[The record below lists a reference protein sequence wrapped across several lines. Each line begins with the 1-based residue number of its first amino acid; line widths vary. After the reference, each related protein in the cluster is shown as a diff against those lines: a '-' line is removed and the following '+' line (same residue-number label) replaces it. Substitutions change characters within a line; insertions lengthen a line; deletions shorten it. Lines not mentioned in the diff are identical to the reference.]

1 MTSKA
6 TITFAQTG
14 VQPPVYVV
22 TSLSDPPW
30 EPLEMKVDNEQTA
43 SANLIF
49 ERHFTNVSEGSYQY
63 KIRIGQDHWI
73 IDETKDTATDDH
85 GNRNNVIRVKPGTA
99 VPEPTALPKSFD
111 NRKDSGL
118 DPVQPDQESS
128 VPVPFVVVE
137 KVADKE
143 QPEYGDVEPES
154 LPLDAAK
161 RTADPDPDFEV
172 VKEDSPVDVPPQKT
186 PEVPLLVV
194 EKTDDQPAYGDD
206 FGQHATIA
214 QKVAHEMRAADA
226 SPDKLIISPD
236 FEDDTPPEE
245 DQPSPLFS
253 HESFHTESHTPA
265 ASMDTIDEE
274 SLADQTSSS
283 EIINTPSD
291 SEGARDEDELYRHV
305 HRATTSE
312 GSELGHEPLF
322 PHEAGVDDL
331 EHGEFDY
338 GPLLPHET
346 GFSERR
352 EDGSAGED
360 EFDRAPLLSH
370 ETGFSADKTKNGSQ
384 WSDSSEP
391 RHYTPYSDDDE
402 SDRAQRFD
410 LGRVPTF
417 PHERDDEDDELGRS
431 HDLAPLLSHEQDFAQ
446 AGKTSSEQASDYSP
460 SGLSKRSSFSHETEE
475 SQELFG
481 GNRRPNYFRARTNS
495 STLPHKL
502 PQTDEDDENLRDP
515 LLEKFPTQREQILER
530 VASIGLQLPEDH
542 AIEDTLHSPQLSVF
556 SQACSSVDLV
566 PVKSYVSLASVP
578 EADDSD
584 EDDGS
589 VADSLPSPIAL
600 AGVRSFSSLRRERKS
615 TSPSTSSKGPDGD
628 GKKAETQNDRTANSS
643 EGESANKT
651 DSVKTG
657 ASTLKAFHDA
667 ISTPSKILSPI
678 TPPLTP
684 ERNVDKRNESTPAPP
699 VLDSQLRQRREQ
711 SGPNDSQPD
720 VSDDTPTERS
730 EPPALSQTPAK
741 RDRSFLHT
749 LFGQL
754 GLPR

>member
-1 MTSKA
+1 MT
-6 TITFAQTG
+6 THVGLT
-14 VQPPVYVV
+14 
-22 TSLSDPPW
+22 L
-30 EPLEMKVDNEQTA
+30 
-43 SANLIF
+43 
-49 ERHFTNVSEGSYQY
+49 
-63 KIRIGQDHWI
+63 
-73 IDETKDTATDDH
+73 TATDDH
-85 GNRNNVIRVKPGTA
+85 GNRNNVVRVKADTV
-99 VPEPTALPKSFD
+99 VPEPIALPKPFD

-118 DPVQPDQESS
+118 DPVQPDQEPS

-172 VKEDSPVDVPPQKT
+172 VKEESPVDMPPSKS
-186 PEVPLLVV
+186 PDVPLLVV

-226 SPDKLIISPD
+226 SPDKLVISPD

-253 HESFHTESHTPA
+253 HESFHTESHAPA

-274 SLADQTSSS
+274 SSADQTSSS

-291 SEGARDEDELYRHV
+291 SEGVRDEDEPYGLTPG
-305 HRATTSE
+305 ATTSE
-312 GSELGHEPLF
+312 GSEMGHEPLL
-322 PHEAGVDDL
+322 PHEGGIDDS
-331 EHGEFDY
+331 EQGEFDY

-346 GFSERR
+346 GFNESR

-360 EFDRAPLLSH
+360 EFDRAPMLSH
-370 ETGFSADKTKNGSQ
+370 ETSFSAHKTKNGSQ

-391 RHYTPYSDDDE
+391 RHYTPYSDDDDE

-410 LGRVPTF
+410 PDRVPTF
-417 PHERDDEDDELGRS
+417 PHESGDEDDDLDGS
-431 HDLAPLLSHEQDFAQ
+431 YDLAPLLPHEQGLAQ
-446 AGKTSSEQASDYSP
+446 ASKTSSDQASDDSP
-460 SGLSKRSSFSHETEE
+460 SGIQKRSSFSHETEE

-600 AGVRSFSSLRRERKS
+600 AGVRSFSSLRRAGKS

-628 GKKAETQNDRTANSS
+628 GKKRETQNDPTANSS

-651 DSVKTG
+651 ASVKTG
-657 ASTLKAFHDA
+657 AAAGTLKAFHDA

-684 ERNVDKRNESTPAPP
+684 ERNAEKSNEDALAPP

-711 SGPNDSQPD
+711 NEPTESQPA
-720 VSDDTPTERS
+720 VADDTPTEHP

-741 RDRSFLHT
+741 HNRSFLST
-749 LFGQL
+749 LFGHL
-754 GLPR
+754 GLPRLVGIHFYPLPPRLLIPILPLPCLLLDAVYGANYV